1 MKRMPGEKQNRTR
14 ITTTEQGAWLITA
27 SFDLR
32 GKPVCRSTALHEQ
45 VGFLLRA
52 TCSRIVLP
60 AVSFL
65 KSILLFVVAM
75 SFAAVNCF
83 AHGEV
88 HTRITQLTAD
98 IAQTPTNASL
108 YLQRAELYRL
118 DQDFTNALADLD
130 LVAKHDPS
138 IARVDFCRGRVLF
151 EAGRPQEA
159 LVPLNKYLAGKP
171 KDPEAFT
178 TRARVLAKVG
188 NYKAATEDY
197 TQAIALSTGGNPEHY
212 IERAEAFRALR
223 KSDEAIRGLDEGMRK
238 MGPLVTLQ
246 LPAID
251 LEVSL
256 KRYDAALA
264 RVDQVSARLQRKET
278 WLVRRAE
285 ILQKA
290 GREEEAR
297 KNYREALA
305 AIDRLPPG
313 HRGTRAMQELTARI
327 RAALGT
333 NGPSANSSSA
343 PR

>member
-1 MKRMPGEKQNRTR
+1 MEHNESILRDFWKAWRPANAA
-14 ITTTEQGAWLITA
+14 EQSARFLAPCCLLTYHLLI
-27 SFDLR
+27 L
-32 GKPVCRSTALHEQ
+32 
-45 VGFLLRA
+45 
-52 TCSRIVLP
+52 
-60 AVSFL
+60 SFL
-65 KSILLFVVAM
+65 KSILLLVATLG
-75 SFAAVNCF
+75 FAAANCF

-88 HTRITQLTAD
+88 HTRINQLTAE
-98 IAQTPTNASL
+98 IAQMPTNASL
-108 YLQRAELYRL
+108 YFQRAELYRV

-130 LVAKHDPS
+130 LVAKYDPS

-171 KDPEAFT
+171 KDTEAFT

-197 TQAIALSTGGNPEHY
+197 TQAITLSTGGNPEHY
-212 IERAEAFRALR
+212 IERAESFRAMG
-223 KSDEAIRGLDEGMRK
+223 KADEAIRGLDEGIRK

-251 LEVSL
+251 IEVSS

-264 RVDQVSARLQRKET
+264 RIDLVSARLQRKET

-290 GREEEAR
+290 GRDEESKR
-297 KNYREALA
+297 NFREALA
-305 AIDRLPPG
+305 AIGRLPPG
-313 HRGTRAMQELTARI
+313 HRNTRAMLELGARI
-327 RAALGT
+327 RAALDT
-333 NGPSANSSSA
+333 NGPSVTKSNSA
-343 PR
+343 AAR